1 MGNYLY
7 DDYEAKKKVTS
18 DVINDWNFYTKMIS
32 NFISPKKIYMFVK
45 IIFITIKSPAY
56 HTKFL
61 QTFFNNLN
69 ILEREENFEIVE
81 DLYNDLM
88 AKLSFHESYNNF
100 NEKLCNIKKKIP
112 DRSIFNHSLVRPKK
126 EALKEFFLYV
136 NFHRNE
142 FEQLKRQI
150 KLIIKEIESYPELV
164 ENDETIKK
172 EEYEKTE
179 ENTLITYIGQMK
191 DGIKEGKGMLVI
203 KNRSTGDVL
212 ETYMGEFKN
221 DKKNGLGILKKGN
234 RQIEGSF
241 IDNKLNGKIG
251 LYVDNELNIIEY
263 KNDIL
268 HGRKIVFRKGG
279 DIVTS
284 SFDNGHPTKKFSIY
298 LKSSKEFFTGKKKEN
313 GNYEGIDYRGNEGT
327 VFVGTFNS
335 HFNLIGEGYWYQNYN
350 GIFCNFDNGEIIPS
364 LCYQINKYGF
374 VYFGFCNKDGLL
386 HGKDCIILNYSND
399 SEKGD
404 LFIGTYK
411 DGKKIGFGEY
421 YWGDGDYM
429 KKIYPVGWGVRYL
442 NIDNTYL
449 EGIMHDC
456 GFPNGSGL
464 LTYDGDKYSGKF
476 FLSEEKCIFIS
487 DGRKSFNMT
496 ITDTPRFNEA
506 VAVQFKTEVHN

>member
-88 AKLSFHESYNNF
+88 AKLSFHESYNNY
-100 NEKLCNIKKKIP
+100 NEKLCDIKKKIP
-112 DRSIFNHSLVRPKK
+112 DRSIFNHSLVKPKK

-191 DGIKEGKGMLVI
+191 DGIKEGKGI
-203 KNRSTGDVL
+203 IDKKNRSTGDVL

-221 DKKNGLGILKKGN
+221 DKK
-234 RQIEGSF
+234 
-241 IDNKLNGKIG
+241 
-251 LYVDNELNIIEY
+251 
-263 KNDIL
+263 
-268 HGRKIVFRKGG
+268 
-279 DIVTS
+279 
-284 SFDNGHPTKKFSIY
+284 
-298 LKSSKEFFTGKKKEN
+298 
-313 GNYEGIDYRGNEGT
+313 
-327 VFVGTFNS
+327 
-335 HFNLIGEGYWYQNYN
+335 
-350 GIFCNFDNGEIIPS
+350 
-364 LCYQINKYGF
+364 
-374 VYFGFCNKDGLL
+374 
-386 HGKDCIILNYSND
+386 
-399 SEKGD
+399 
-404 LFIGTYK
+404 
-411 DGKKIGFGEY
+411 
-421 YWGDGDYM
+421 M
-429 KKIYPVGWGVRYL
+429 
-442 NIDNTYL
+442 
-449 EGIMHDC
+449 
-456 GFPNGSGL
+456 
-464 LTYDGDKYSGKF
+464 
-476 FLSEEKCIFIS
+476 
-487 DGRKSFNMT
+487 
-496 ITDTPRFNEA
+496 A
-506 VAVQFKTEVHN
+506 